1 MSDKNKIQGYYNPKT
16 KQNEYKPII
25 DDYTPVDYG
34 TAEKNAPQQNQSLT
48 VYVVIIVVLALFLFF
63 LTLSIGNMMSTNEKL
78 NKRIKE
84 LETYISST
92 EEQSTVSKTE
102 NVEETNPVANVITLI
117 AGEYGEYGK
126 DLTYNEKTD
135 MPDKII
141 AYYIPEGTYKITNI
155 GEYSAQVNVYSNK
168 INIVDGWEEPADC
181 LNHDLVDV
189 NNSIYIAVPKHY
201 HIEIEKP
208 TQIKLE
214 KVPDN
219 TIVETVAPAKTTEVT
234 TTTEP
239 APTFE
244 YDVKYISHKVD
255 YDRNGNPVLLITYEF
270 TNNSDENA
278 SWIVKLHNKVFQTGV
293 ECGGIAF
300 HDEITS
306 QMQMNDIQPGIT
318 VTIVEGYPLYD
329 DTSTVTLECGEFL
342 ADEPMFVM
350 ELELVE

>member
-1 MSDKNKIQGYYNPKT
+1 MGDKNKIQGYYNSKT

-34 TAEKNAPQQNQSLT
+34 TAEKNAPQQIQSLT
-48 VYVVIIVVLALFLFF
+48 VYVVIIVVLSLFLFF

-102 NVEETNPVANVITLI
+102 NVEETNRT
-117 AGEYGEYGK
+117 
-126 DLTYNEKTD
+126 
-135 MPDKII
+135 
-141 AYYIPEGTYKITNI
+141 
-155 GEYSAQVNVYSNK
+155 
-168 INIVDGWEEPADC
+168 
-181 LNHDLVDV
+181 
-189 NNSIYIAVPKHY
+189 
-201 HIEIEKP
+201 
-208 TQIKLE
+208 
-214 KVPDN
+214 
-219 TIVETVAPAKTTEVT
+219 TVAPVETTEIIA
-234 TTTEP
+234 TTEP

-255 YDRNGNPVLLITYEF
+255 YDRNGNPVLLVTYEF
-270 TNNSDENA
+270 TNNSDESA
-278 SWIVKLHNKVFQTGV
+278 SWVVKLHNKVFQTGI

-329 DTSTVTLECGEFL
+329 DTSTVTLECKEFL
-342 ADEPMFVM
+342 GDEPMFVM